1 MARET
6 FYITTPIYY
15 VNDLPHIGHI
25 YTTVVAD
32 TIARYKRMRGFDVRF
47 LTGTDEHGQKMDR
60 SAKQRGESP
69 KDLADQVVSR
79 YHELWKH
86 LEITNDDFIRTTD
99 MRHHAGVHAL
109 IDRMQAKGDIYKGS
123 YGGWYCSGCEAFFPE
138 TQLVDGKC
146 PDQGHPVEWL
156 EEESYFF
163 RLSAYQERLLAF
175 YRDHPEFIRPES
187 RYNEVVRFVEMGLKD
202 LSISRVSLKWG
213 IPWPGDPEHV
223 VYVWL
228 DALSNY
234 VSALGLGSPETA
246 LYERYWP
253 AALHLVGKDILRF
266 HCVYWPAFLMSAGLP
281 LPRQVFGHGW
291 WLRDE
296 RKMSKSLGNVVRPD
310 ALLERFGPD
319 ALRYF
324 LLREMTFGQDASFS
338 DEGFLGRYNADL
350 ANGLGNASSR
360 VLAMARRYFDGK
372 TPNERCEDDAL
383 RPKAAEVVGR
393 WRDAMDAF
401 EFQRALEAVWELLTA
416 VDGYVNEQ
424 APWGIAK
431 AEGASSPR
439 LHRVLYNCLEALRL
453 AAVMVSPVMPAM
465 AGRLLAQLGVPEQ
478 RLDEEALAWG
488 GLPTGQPLGG
498 EGALFP
504 RADVEAFFGEAK
516 VDETKPAQ
524 TAAPAPA
531 EASAP
536 TPAPARA
543 ETGAS
548 ISAPTPAPAAQP
560 VEAEEIGIEEFA
572 RVKLVVG
579 KIKAAERVPKS
590 KKLIR
595 MDVDLG
601 EPALRQI
608 VGGIGGRYEPEQLVG
623 RQIVVV
629 ANLKPATLMGVE
641 SRGMLLAASLGGAPF
656 LLSVDAEVPPGSGVK

>member
-1 MARET
+1 VSEQT

-32 TIARYKRMRGFDVRF
+32 TIARYKRMRGLDVRF

-60 SAKQRGESP
+60 SAKQRGIAP
-69 KDLADQVVSR
+69 KELADQVVKR

-86 LEITNDDFIRTTD
+86 LEITNDDFIRTTEK
-99 MRHHAGVHAL
+99 RHHAGVHEV
-109 IDRMQAKGDIYKGS
+109 IGRMQTRGDIYKGS
-123 YGGWYCSGCEAFFPE
+123 YGGWYCAGCEAFFPD
-138 TQLVDGKC
+138 TQLVEGRC

-163 RLSAYQERLLAF
+163 RLSAYQEKLLAF
-175 YRDHPEFIRPES
+175 YREHPEFIRPES

-228 DALSNY
+228 DALANY
-234 VSALGLGSPETA
+234 ISALGLGSPDTA
-246 LYERYWP
+246 LYGRYWP

-310 ALLERFGPD
+310 ALLDRFGPD

-338 DEGFLGRYNADL
+338 DEGFLVRYNADL

-360 VLAMARRYFDGK
+360 VLAMARRYFDGR
-372 TPNERCEDDAL
+372 TPGERGDGDAL
-383 RPKAAEVVGR
+383 RAKAAEVVGR
-393 WRDAMDAF
+393 WREAMNAF

-416 VDGYVNEQ
+416 VDGYVNQ
-424 APWGIAK
+424 SAPWGIAK

-439 LHRVLYNCLEALRL
+439 LQRVLYDCLEALRL
-453 AAVMVSPVMPAM
+453 AAVMVSAPDRSM
-465 AGRLLAQLGVPEQ
+465 AVVRIPRLVGH
-478 RLDEEALAWG
+478 WCW
-488 GLPTGQPLGG
+488 
-498 EGALFP
+498 
-504 RADVEAFFGEAK
+504 
-516 VDETKPAQ
+516 
-524 TAAPAPA
+524 
-531 EASAP
+531 ASA
-536 TPAPARA
+536 TI
-543 ETGAS
+543 T
-548 ISAPTPAPAAQP
+548 
-560 VEAEEIGIEEFA
+560 
-572 RVKLVVG
+572 
-579 KIKAAERVPKS
+579 VPS
-590 KKLIR
+590 
-595 MDVDLG
+595 
-601 EPALRQI
+601 E
-608 VGGIGGRYEPEQLVG
+608 
-623 RQIVVV
+623 
-629 ANLKPATLMGVE
+629 NST
-641 SRGMLLAASLGGAPF
+641 S
-656 LLSVDAEVPPGSGVK
+656 